1 MGAVATAAAGG
12 VITWG
17 HGRRYPDP
25 EPACTLHYLERREFA
40 IVSALSDALFPAD
53 NNIGPSGTE
62 ARVPEYVD
70 RMLAAMG
77 SDKAGEFR
85 AMLLLFEHG
94 TLAFGLRARRFTE
107 LPMKARERYLRRW
120 EEARVYSRR
129 ILAAGLKT
137 ILGIAYFAHPDVQ
150 TALGMERLCATTADA
165 SPREEWS

>member
-1 MGAVATAAAGG
+1 MVKPIPEKALRVLSPPLVPREAMPPSPRPSARPRISRRTLVKRGIAVGAVATAAAGG

-25 EPACTLHYLERREFA
+25 DPACPLHYLERREFA

-53 NNIGPSGTE
+53 NNIGLSGTE

-70 RMLAAMG
+70 RMLAGMG

-94 TLAFGLRARRFTE
+94 TNTEASAAPQDRRGFRVDAATPRA
-107 LPMKARERYLRRW
+107 KC
-120 EEARVYSRR
+120 
-129 ILAAGLKT
+129 
-137 ILGIAYFAHPDVQ
+137 D
-150 TALGMERLCATTADA
+150 
-165 SPREEWS
+165 